1 VTTEAAIAE
10 AVPATA
16 APVAD
21 TRLRPGDPGYRRVNV
36 AMFVSGVAIFAVLY
50 SAQAVLPQL
59 SADFGLTPASAAL
72 SMSVATA
79 ALALGV
85 LPISALSERWGR
97 VPVMTVSV
105 VAVAVLGLLVP
116 FSPTYPVLLVLRA
129 LQGLAVA
136 GLPAVAVAYLA
147 DEVHP
152 RALGGAVGLFIAG
165 NGLGGLTGR
174 MLAGF
179 ATDLGG
185 WHAGLA
191 AVALLALACA
201 IAFVVLLPGQRHAR
215 QTPISAARLAGS
227 VRDHLGTPALRRL
240 FLAGFMLM
248 GGFVTLYNFIGYRL
262 MREPFGLSAAAVGLV
277 FLAYL
282 GGTVS
287 SAVAGRLADRF
298 GRPRVFVAAVLL
310 AVAAAALTLPDAL
323 APVLTGVV
331 LLTVGFFGAHSV
343 ASGWIGRLARTDRAQ
358 ASGLYLF
365 AYYTGSSVGGWA
377 GGLVYQHA
385 GWSGTVVYL
394 VALFTVALAP
404 VLRSGRTAATS

>member
-1 VTTEAAIAE
+1 VTTAAVLTPDA
-10 AVPATA
+10 
-16 APVAD
+16 
-21 TRLRPGDPGYRRVNV
+21 RLRPGDPGYRRVNV
-36 AMFVSGVAIFAVLY
+36 AMFASGVAIFAVLY

-59 SADFGLTPASAAL
+59 SAYFGIPPAGAAL
-72 SMSVATA
+72 TMSVATA

-85 LPISALSERWGR
+85 LPISGLSERFGR
-97 VPVMTVSV
+97 VPVMAVSV
-105 VAVAVLGLLVP
+105 AAVAVLGLLAP
-116 FSPTYPVLLVLRA
+116 LSPTYPVLLLLRA

-136 GLPAVAVAYLA
+136 GLPAVAMAYLA

-165 NGLGGLTGR
+165 NGLGGLAGR
-174 MLAGF
+174 LLAGV

-185 WHAGLA
+185 WRAGLGAA
-191 AVALLALACA
+191 AVLALACGG
-201 IAFVVLLPGQRHAR
+201 AFLLLLPPQRHVHR
-215 QTPISAARLAGS
+215 TTVPTARLLAG
-227 VRDHLGTPALRRL
+227 VRGHLGNPALRRL
-240 FLAGFMLM
+240 FLAGFVLM

-262 MREPFGLSAAAVGLV
+262 MQAPFGLSAAAVGLV

-287 SAVAGRLADRF
+287 SAVAGRIADRF

-310 AVAAAALTLPDAL
+310 EIAAAVLTLPAAL
-323 APVLTGVV
+323 APVLVGVV

-343 ASGWIGRLARTDRAQ
+343 ASGWVGQLARTDRAQ

-365 AYYTGSSVGGWA
+365 AYYAGSSIGGWV

-385 GWSGTVVYL
+385 GWTGTVAYL
-394 VALFTVALAP
+394 VVLFTVALTP
-404 VLRSGRTAATS
+404 VLRTRSP

>member
-1 VTTEAAIAE
+1 MTAT
-10 AVPATA
+10 VPSR
-16 APVAD
+16 VD

-36 AMFVSGVAIFAVLY
+36 AMFSSGVAIFAVLY
-50 SAQAVLPQL
+50 SAQAVLPHL
-59 SADFGLTPASAAL
+59 SADFDLTPAGAAL

-105 VAVAVLGLLVP
+105 AAVAVLGLLVP
-116 FSPTYPVLLVLRA
+116 FSPTYPVLLVLRG

-152 RALGGAVGLFIAG
+152 SALGGAVGLFIAG
-165 NGLGGLTGR
+165 NSLGGLAGR
-174 MLAGF
+174 MVAGF

-185 WHAGLA
+185 WHAGLG
-191 AVALLALACA
+191 AVAVLALACGF
-201 IAFVVLLPGQRHAR
+201 AFVVLLPRQRHAR
-215 QTPISAARLAGS
+215 RTPVSAVRLATS
-227 VRDHLGTPALRRL
+227 VRDHLAAPALRRL
-240 FLAGFMLM
+240 FLAGFVLM

-262 MREPFGLSAAAVGLV
+262 MQAPFGLSAAAVGLV

-287 SAVAGRLADRF
+287 SAVAGRIADRF

-310 AVAAAALTLPDAL
+310 AIAAAVLTLPAAL
-323 APVLTGVV
+323 APVLVGVV
-331 LLTVGFFGAHSV
+331 LLTVGSFGAHSV
-343 ASGWIGRLARTDRAQ
+343 ASGWVGHLARTDRAQ

-365 AYYTGSSVGGWA
+365 AYYAGSSIGGWV

-385 GWSGTVVYL
+385 GWTGTVAYL
-394 VALFTVALAP
+394 VVLFTVALTP
-404 VLRSGRTAATS
+404 VLRTRSS